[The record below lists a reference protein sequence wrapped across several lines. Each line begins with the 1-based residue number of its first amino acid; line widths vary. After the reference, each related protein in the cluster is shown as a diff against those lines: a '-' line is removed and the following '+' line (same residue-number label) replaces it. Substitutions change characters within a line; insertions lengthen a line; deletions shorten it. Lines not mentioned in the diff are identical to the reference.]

1 MNGANQLHYNCDHL
15 SLIDHEWAK
24 HLMMSSSGMI
34 GNTFMLWTLT
44 VPRVAI
50 TMAVPTVYC
59 RVGNVQGQ

>member
-15 SLIDHEWAK
+15 SLIDHEWVK
-24 HLMMSSSGMI
+24 HLMMSSTGMI

-50 TMAVPTVYC
+50 AMAVPTVYC